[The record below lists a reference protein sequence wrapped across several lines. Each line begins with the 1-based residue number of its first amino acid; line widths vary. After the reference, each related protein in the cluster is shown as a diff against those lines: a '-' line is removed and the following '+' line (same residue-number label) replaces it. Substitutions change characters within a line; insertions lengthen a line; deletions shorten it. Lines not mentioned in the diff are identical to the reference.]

1 MCFFNKGQIYE
12 YDFTD
17 KLARQLFTTRGQI
30 GSLRLSPD
38 ENKLAFISHRGDHSF
53 GYL

>member
-17 KLARQLFTTRGQI
+17 KSARQLFTTRGQI